1 VFLEGFQAVCRA
13 DYGVVDCRA
22 AGWIGGGR
30 WTIRTDGGRIALPA
44 ADSAAWRPCRAALI
58 RNSDLICKH
67 EQRLRKALGNWVF
80 SITNSFPL
88 VALRRIIWQQG
99 CTKVYA
105 LPDAIA
111 EPIDD

>member
-22 AGWIGGGR
+22 AGRIGG
-30 WTIRTDGGRIALPA
+30 
-44 ADSAAWRPCRAALI
+44 DSKLGCHLERER
-58 RNSDLICKH
+58 
-67 EQRLRKALGNWVF
+67 RLRKTLGNWVF

-99 CTKVYA
+99 CAKVYA

-111 EPIDD
+111 EPLDD